1 MTLILLLFAP
11 KAEIRSHTIE
21 LCGMVKALGFKHP
34 GALVNA
40 VQPLIVCKSCAS

>member
-1 MTLILLLFAP
+1 M
-11 KAEIRSHTIE
+11 E

-40 VQPLIVCKSCAS
+40 VQPLIVCKSCPSWPESLRLTSQVDGH